1 MTNEVTICLLSH
13 PLTAITNKLRY
24 LSTTT
29 DILSDEPS
37 TIKDEVMK
45 VINRANSSG
54 SSVIGGGGV
63 GGSMVG
69 SPGGPASSSQQQQ
82 QQQPPSSSSSSSSS
96 AGR

>member
-1 MTNEVTICLLSH
+1 MKLQFLFTSTTN
-13 PLTAITNKLRY
+13 PAITNKLRY

-45 VINRANSSG
+45 VINRANSG
-54 SSVIGGGGV
+54 TGNVIGGEGGGGMV
-63 GGSMVG
+63 GGS
-69 SPGGPASSSQQQQ
+69 PNHSSQQQQ
-82 QQQPPSSSSSSSSS
+82 PSSSSSSSSS